1 MSKLKDCYKY
11 FSFSS
16 IQLFSPPIISCQ
28 ARTIFEKSTK
38 VNFKGVDDLAG
49 VWCEYGEME
58 LRHEN
63 YDQALR
69 ILRVRRTHWYCR
81 TISP

>member
-1 MSKLKDCYKY
+1 M
-11 FSFSS
+11 
-16 IQLFSPPIISCQ
+16 
-28 ARTIFEKSTK
+28 
-38 VNFKGVDDLAG
+38 DDLAC

-69 ILRVRRTHWYCR
+69 ILRV
-81 TISP
+81 SPALLGIGGLMGVAMWGTRASARQPSLRLLESPGRVEERGTS